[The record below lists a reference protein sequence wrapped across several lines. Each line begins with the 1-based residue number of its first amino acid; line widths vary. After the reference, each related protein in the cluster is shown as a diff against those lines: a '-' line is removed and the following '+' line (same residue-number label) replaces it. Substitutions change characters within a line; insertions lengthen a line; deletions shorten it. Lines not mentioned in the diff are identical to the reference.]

1 MGLHAFSSQRA
12 LPSTER
18 RELTLKWIGGLLALL
33 VLLGGVAGLWRMV
46 MGLGAT
52 TALTDDIPWGIWI
65 GFDFS
70 LIAFSGAAFTMAGV
84 VYILRRHTYQPALRP
99 AVLTGL
105 LGYTAVLVLLVL
117 DLGRPDRFY
126 HFILFWNAHSPL
138 FEICWCILLYTVVLT
153 VEVSPQVLEK
163 LGQHKWAHRIHLA
176 IVPVA
181 IIAVTLSSLHQSTL
195 GTLYLNMPHR
205 LNVLWFTPIL
215 PVLFFS
221 SAVMTGLTMGAVG
234 YRAACGVTGQRMER
248 RVFDRLAHAAG
259 WVAVL
264 YLAIKVGD
272 WVARGRI
279 GALLSLDYYSKL
291 MWGEIALLVVPAA
304 LLLLPRVRNSLRSLT
319 AGLLLLAGGVLLNR
333 FNATLF
339 AQVQPNGAV
348 YNPAVVEW
356 LSTFG
361 VIAAAA
367 LAWLLAVR
375 FLTVFEPQ
383 RRQQAAPASASA
395 EVTPKA

>member
-1 MGLHAFSSQRA
+1 MGLHALSTQRA
-12 LPSTER
+12 LSSNER
-18 RELTLKWIGGLLALL
+18 RELTIKWIGGLLALL
-33 VLLGGVAGLWRMV
+33 VLLGGVAGLWRMAT
-46 MGLGAT
+46 GLGAT

-84 VYILRRHTYQPALRP
+84 VYILRRNTYQPALRP

-163 LGQHKWAHRIHLA
+163 LGHHKWAHRIHLA

-205 LNVLWFTPIL
+205 LNALWFTPIL
-215 PVLFFS
+215 PVLFLT
-221 SAVMTGLTMGAVG
+221 SAVMTGLTMGALG
-234 YRAACGVTGQRMER
+234 YRAACAVTGQQMER
-248 RVFDRLAHAAG
+248 RVFAGLARAAG
-259 WVAVL
+259 WIAVF
-264 YLAIKVGD
+264 YLGIKVGD
-272 WVARGRI
+272 WIVRGQLP
-279 GALLSLDYYSKL
+279 ALFAFDYYSKL
-291 MWGEIALLVVPAA
+291 MWAELALIVGPA
-304 LLLLPRVRNSLRSLT
+304 LLLLLPKLRNDLRSQT

-339 AQVQPNGAV
+339 AQVQPNGAI
-348 YNPAVVEW
+348 YTPAAAEW
-356 LSTFG
+356 LSTLG
-361 VIAAAA
+361 VIAAAM

-383 RRQQAAPASASA
+383 KRHAKA
-395 EVTPKA
+395 EGAPKAS

>member
-1 MGLHAFSSQRA
+1 MGLHALSTQRA
-12 LPSTER
+12 LSSNER
-18 RELTLKWIGGLLALL
+18 RELTIKWIGGLLALL
-33 VLLGGVAGLWRMV
+33 VLLGGVAGLWRMAT
-46 MGLGAT
+46 GLGAT

-84 VYILRRHTYQPALRP
+84 VYILRRNTYQPALRP

-163 LGQHKWAHRIHLA
+163 LGHHKWAHRIHLA

-181 IIAVTLSSLHQSTL
+181 IVAVTLSSLHQSTL

-205 LNVLWFTPIL
+205 LNALWFTPIL
-215 PVLFFS
+215 PVLFLT
-221 SAVMTGLTMGAVG
+221 SAVMTGLTMGALG
-234 YRAACGVTGQRMER
+234 YRAACAVTGQQMER
-248 RVFDRLAHAAG
+248 RVFAGLARAAG
-259 WVAVL
+259 WIAVF
-264 YLAIKVGD
+264 YLGIKVGD
-272 WVARGRI
+272 WIVRGQLP
-279 GALLSLDYYSKL
+279 ALFAFDYYSKL
-291 MWGEIALLVVPAA
+291 MWAELALIVGPA
-304 LLLLPRVRNSLRSLT
+304 LLLLLPKLRNDLRSQT

-339 AQVQPNGAV
+339 AQVQPNGAI
-348 YNPAVVEW
+348 YTPAAAEW
-356 LSTFG
+356 LSTLG
-361 VIAAAA
+361 VIAAAM

-383 RRQQAAPASASA
+383 KRHAKA
-395 EVTPKA
+395 EGAPKAS